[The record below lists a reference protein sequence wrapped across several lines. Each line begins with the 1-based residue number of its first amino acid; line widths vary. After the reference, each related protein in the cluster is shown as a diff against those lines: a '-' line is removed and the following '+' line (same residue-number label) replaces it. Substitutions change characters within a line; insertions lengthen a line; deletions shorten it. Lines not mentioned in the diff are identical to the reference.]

1 MLLARLAFRGTMG
14 GRRTGRLSG
23 GRRAGI
29 RGHLRGVP
37 ARTAIQKFV
46 KDAAMI
52 TCERCQTENIEGSQ
66 YCDECGAALEPATA
80 GGPVGRAYTSEHA
93 GPGTEAVAS
102 DSGAAPRVSGPE
114 LRAVPKPQPLSPA
127 GASVT
132 GVAGRARPHE
142 DSQSRRD
149 PGAAPHAKL
158 VIHRG

>member
-1 MLLARLAFRGTMG
+1 MLLARPAFRGTMG

-66 YCDECGAALEPATA
+66 YCDECGAALQPAAAA
-80 GGPVGRAYTSEHA
+80 GGPVPRAHTSEQAGPGTHA
-93 GPGTEAVAS
+93 GPGPEAVAS
-102 DSGAAPRVSGPE
+102 DSGAARRASAAE
-114 LRAVPKPQPLSPA
+114 LRAVPQPQPLSSA
-127 GASVT
+127 GASLT
-132 GVAGRARPHE
+132 GVA
-142 DSQSRRD
+142 
-149 PGAAPHAKL
+149 
-158 VIHRG
+158 

>member
-66 YCDECGAALEPATA
+66 YCDECGATLEPAAAA
-80 GGPVGRAYTSEHA
+80 GGPVGRAHTSEHA

-102 DSGAAPRVSGPE
+102 DSGAARRASAPE
-114 LRAVPKPQPLSPA
+114 LRAVPKAQPLSS
-127 GASVT
+127 AS
-132 GVAGRARPHE
+132 
-142 DSQSRRD
+142 
-149 PGAAPHAKL
+149 
-158 VIHRG
+158 

>member
-1 MLLARLAFRGTMG
+1 MLLARPAFRGTMG

-80 GGPVGRAYTSEHA
+80 GGPVGRARTSEHV

-102 DSGAAPRVSGPE
+102 SDSGAAPRAPASE
-114 LRAVPKPQPLSPA
+114 LRAVPKPQPISSA

-132 GVAGRARPHE
+132 GV
-142 DSQSRRD
+142 
-149 PGAAPHAKL
+149 
-158 VIHRG
+158 